1 MRFIEE
7 HIGTGGAEGEYYRS
21 ALKDLKLRWL
31 LFIGPRPVGGDP
43 GVQPV
48 NIGIVVVQGRFQF
61 IYFEDDATTVWYRL
75 RIRDRK
81 LEGLASLKGL
91 RMAPSGL
98 GWIGLTPDGSPIS
111 TRDAGSTGI
120 YALDWEAP

>member
-1 MRFIEE
+1 
-7 HIGTGGAEGEYYRS
+7 
-21 ALKDLKLRWL
+21 
-31 LFIGPRPVGGDP
+31 
-43 GVQPV
+43 
-48 NIGIVVVQGRFQF
+48 VQGRFQF

>member
-1 MRFIEE
+1 MAPIHRAP
-7 HIGTGGAEGEYYRS
+7 TGRRRS
-21 ALKDLKLRWL
+21 
-31 LFIGPRPVGGDP
+31 GRPACD
-43 GVQPV
+43 
-48 NIGIVVVQGRFQF
+48 IGIVVVQGRFQF